1 MKRFFAFFL
10 MLTLLCG
17 LVACSDEDADPT
29 TPSTTYTPIPVGPIY
44 DRGNYTVTL
53 ADLQAAYGTVV
64 AELGDQK
71 VDAELLQ
78 IAYWTEFVSFLYN
91 ISSNMA
97 PYNLDPSLP
106 LHAQTN
112 PGVGGTW
119 QQYFLNEALKTLHS
133 FLAAIQA
140 AQQEGI
146 TMPEEIHTA
155 VDNDIAEME
164 KVAADE
170 GYTDMD
176 AYITYMYGP
185 GCTLKALKAYSYLS
199 LCASYYQDMR
209 IAQYEITDQM
219 ISDYYEAHKEDFIN
233 AGMLQD
239 DRIVYRVRH
248 LMVMVDEGADES
260 AWEAAR
266 VKAEGLLEEYLAGAQ
281 TEESFSQLAIEKSDD
296 GETFRSGGLVDGL
309 VPNSTYP
316 EAFKNWYLDS
326 SRQKGDVEL
335 VKTELGYHIMY
346 YIGTYPTWRYET
358 TQSMVNSMANALIPD
373 AMATY
378 AITVH
383 YDKLMVAEA
392 SEKEEK

>member
-44 DRGNYTVTL
+44 DRGDYTVTL

-91 ISSNMA
+91 ISNNMA

-106 LHAQTN
+106 LHTQTN

-155 VDNDIAEME
+155 VDNDIAELE
-164 KVAADE
+164 KTAADE

-260 AWEAAR
+260 TWEAAR
-266 VKAEGLLEEYLAGAQ
+266 VRAQGLLEEYLAGAQ
-281 TEESFSQLAIEKSDD
+281 TEEAFSQLAIEKSDD

-335 VKTELGYHIMY
+335 VKTELGYHVMY

-358 TQSMVNSMANALIPD
+358 TQSMVNSMASALIPD